1 MTNNIVTDQALDTFL
16 SDVHIEVLR
25 AVEKFPQPNPTI
37 AAMAEESG
45 ELAKAMLHI
54 REGKSNDWW
63 EVYNEAVQL
72 AAMACRCALEGDPT
86 VNAVP
91 TQENCE

>member
-1 MTNNIVTDQALDTFL
+1 MKMSDANVDMFL
-16 SDVHIEVLR
+16 YDVQKEIMK
-25 AVEKFPQPNPTI
+25 AVKKFPQPNPTI

-63 EVYNEAVQL
+63 DVYGEAVQL
-72 AAMACRCALEGDPT
+72 AAMACRCALEGDTT

-91 TQENCE
+91 TEENCK